1 MIVEIVAQ
9 KQQNVSVA
17 KGDSIV
23 CETFTDEDKCTKA
36 HAFTSPRKR
45 VLCSM
50 DWLAEDHW
58 IEGVPIRTSRSFQLP
73 AIHIFQAIHIQVQL
87 HRQSQS
93 QRERE
98 GEILYFRYICDK

>member
-17 KGDSIV
+17 KGDNIV
-23 CETFTDEDKCTKA
+23 CETFTDGDKCTKA

-50 DWLAEDHW
+50 DWLAEDH
-58 IEGVPIRTSRSFQLP
+58 
-73 AIHIFQAIHIQVQL
+73 
-87 HRQSQS
+87 
-93 QRERE
+93 
-98 GEILYFRYICDK
+98 